1 MPILQAHN
9 LSYQLPAGDTLFHS
23 VSVSMSC
30 NRVGLVG
37 RNGAGKSLLAA
48 ILTGERKPFGGM
60 VNCDADIGIF
70 RQQPSHLLASEATIA
85 EFLGVAPVLD
95 ALSRITKGECT
106 DYLFESVGEQ
116 WDLPAQLARE
126 LTALGLPSDPQA
138 PCATL
143 SGGQLAVLRL
153 WQLFKGQ
160 HALLILDE
168 PSNHLDRRARRWLQA
183 QIQSTAAAVLLISH
197 DRELLQGMAEIWE
210 LNQTGITVYGGNYA
224 HYAAQ
229 KQLKEQ
235 ALNRQIE
242 TLHKQQKQVQ
252 QQAQRSLEKA
262 AQRAS
267 QGQKLRG
274 SQAKCLLDKQKD
286 RATASATSRNKNIE
300 SRQKQ
305 LQQRASQLQS
315 AQCLTQKQ
323 AIHLSTANAGNKKA
337 ITLLNGVLVFGSSQP
352 VNLQVGEGDKLHL
365 QGGNGSG
372 KSTLLK
378 TLTGR
383 LPLQAGELHVNTP
396 LCYLDQHFSS
406 VLPTLSLLDNLL
418 QQCPALSESDAR
430 TLLAGIGFRRDSVF
444 NPAETISGGEKMK
457 LAMLIVSH
465 QPQQPFLLLD
475 EPDNHL
481 DLNAKILL
489 AAALNRY
496 QGGFILISHD
506 TAFADEAGV
515 KSAYQLTR
523 DESQASFGAGILSDV
538 TVQGR

>member
-37 RNGAGKSLLAA
+37 HNGAGKSLLAT
-48 ILTGERKPFGGM
+48 ILTGERMPAGGT
-60 VNCDADIGIF
+60 VVCNADTGVF
-70 RQQPSHLLASEATIA
+70 CQQPSHLLASEATIA

-126 LTALGLPSDPQA
+126 LTALGLPSDPQT

-143 SGGQLAVLRL
+143 SGGQLAILRL

-160 HALLILDE
+160 HTLLILDE

-197 DRELLQGMAEIWE
+197 DRELLQGMEEIWE

-262 AQRAS
+262 AQRAV

-286 RATASATSRNKNIE
+286 RATASAASRNKNIE

-323 AIHLSTANAGNKKA
+323 AIHLSSANAGNKKA
-337 ITLLNGVLVFGSSQP
+337 ISLLNGVLAFGSSQP

-418 QQCPALSESDAR
+418 QQCPELSESDAR

-444 NPAETISGGEKMK
+444 NPAETLSGGEKMK

-515 KSAYQLTR
+515 KSACQLTR

>member
-37 RNGAGKSLLAA
+37 HNGAGKSLLAT
-48 ILTGERKPFGGM
+48 ILTGERMPAGGS
-60 VNCDADIGIF
+60 VVCNAETGIF
-70 RQQPSHLLASEATIA
+70 CQQPSHLLKSEATIA

-95 ALSRITKGECT
+95 ALARITKGECT
-106 DYLFESVGEQ
+106 DYLFETVGEQ
-116 WDLPAQLARE
+116 WDLPAQLASQ
-126 LTALGLPSDPQA
+126 LAALGLPDDPQT

-143 SGGQLAVLRL
+143 SGGQLAILRL
-153 WQLFKGQ
+153 WQLFKGP
-160 HALLILDE
+160 HTLLILDE

-235 ALNRQIE
+235 ALNRQLE

-286 RATASATSRNKNIE
+286 RARASAASRNKNIE

-315 AQCLTQKQ
+315 AKCLTQKQ

>member
-37 RNGAGKSLLAA
+37 HNGAGKSLLAT
-48 ILTGERKPFGGM
+48 ILTGERMPAGGT
-60 VNCDADIGIF
+60 VVCNADTGVF
-70 RQQPSHLLASEATIA
+70 CQQPSHLLASEATIA

-126 LTALGLPSDPQA
+126 LTALGLPSDPQT

-143 SGGQLAVLRL
+143 SGGQLAILRL

-160 HALLILDE
+160 HTLLILDE

-197 DRELLQGMAEIWE
+197 DRELLQGMEEIWE

-262 AQRAS
+262 AQWAA

-286 RATASATSRNKNIE
+286 RATASAASRNKNIE

-323 AIHLSTANAGNKKA
+323 AIHLSSANAGNKKA
-337 ITLLNGVLVFGSSQP
+337 ISLLNGVLAFGSSQP

-418 QQCPALSESDAR
+418 QQCPELSESDAR

-444 NPAETISGGEKMK
+444 NPAETLSGGEKMK

-515 KSAYQLTR
+515 KSACQLTR

>member
-37 RNGAGKSLLAA
+37 HNGAGKSLLAT
-48 ILTGERKPFGGM
+48 ILTGERMPAGGT
-60 VNCDADIGIF
+60 VVCNADTGVF
-70 RQQPSHLLASEATIA
+70 CQQPSHLLASEATIA

-126 LTALGLPSDPQA
+126 LTALGLPSDPQT

-143 SGGQLAVLRL
+143 SGGQLAILRL

-160 HALLILDE
+160 HTLLILDE

-197 DRELLQGMAEIWE
+197 DRELLQGMEEIWE

-262 AQRAS
+262 AQRAA

-286 RATASATSRNKNIE
+286 RATASAASRNKNIE

-323 AIHLSTANAGNKKA
+323 AIHLSSANAGNKKA
-337 ITLLNGVLVFGSSQP
+337 ISLLNGVLAFGSSQP

-418 QQCPALSESDAR
+418 QQCPELSESDAR

-444 NPAETISGGEKMK
+444 NPAETLSGGEKMK

-475 EPDNHL
+475 EPD
-481 DLNAKILL
+481 
-489 AAALNRY
+489 
-496 QGGFILISHD
+496 
-506 TAFADEAGV
+506 
-515 KSAYQLTR
+515 
-523 DESQASFGAGILSDV
+523 
-538 TVQGR
+538 

>member
-30 NRVGLVG
+30 RRVGLVG
-37 RNGAGKSLLAA
+37 RNGAGKSLLAT
-48 ILTGERKPFGGM
+48 ILTGKRVPTGGTA
-60 VNCDADIGIF
+60 VCNADTGVF
-70 RQQPSHLLASEATIA
+70 SQQPSHLLASEATIA
-85 EFLGVAPVLD
+85 EVLGVAPVLD

-106 DYLFESVGEQ
+106 DHLFESVGEQ
-116 WDLPAQLARE
+116 WDLPAQLASQ
-126 LTALGLPSDPQA
+126 LATLGLPDDPQTR
-138 PCATL
+138 CATL
-143 SGGQLAVLRL
+143 SGGQLAILRL
-153 WQLFKGQ
+153 WQLFKGE
-160 HALLILDE
+160 HNLLILDE

-183 QIQSTAAAVLLISH
+183 QVQSTAAAVLLISH

-210 LNQTGITVYGGNYA
+210 LNQNGITVYGGNYA
-224 HYAAQ
+224 QYAAQ

-262 AQRAS
+262 AQRAA

-286 RATASATSRNKNIE
+286 RATASAASRNKNIE
-300 SRQKQ
+300 GRQKQ

-323 AIHLSTANAGNKKA
+323 AIHLPSANAGNKKA
-337 ITLLNGVLVFGSSQP
+337 LTLLNGVLAFGSSQP
-352 VNLQVGEGDKLHL
+352 FNLQVGEGDKLHL
-365 QGGNGSG
+365 QGDNGSG

-378 TLTGR
+378 TLTGE
-383 LPLQAGELHVNTP
+383 LSLQAGELHVNTP

-406 VLPTLSLLDNLL
+406 VVPTLSLLDNLL

-444 NPAETISGGEKMK
+444 NPAESLSGGEKMK

-489 AAALNRY
+489 AAALDRY

-506 TAFADEAGV
+506 SAFAIEAGV
-515 KSAYQLTR
+515 KSAYHLNSG
-523 DESQASFGAGILSDV
+523 ESQAAFGAGILSDV

>member
-37 RNGAGKSLLAA
+37 HNGAGKSLLAT
-48 ILTGERKPFGGM
+48 ILTGERMPAGGT
-60 VNCDADIGIF
+60 VVCNADTGVF
-70 RQQPSHLLASEATIA
+70 CQQPSHLLASEATIA

-126 LTALGLPSDPQA
+126 LTALGLPSDPQT

-143 SGGQLAVLRL
+143 SGGQLAILRL

-160 HALLILDE
+160 HTLLILDE

-197 DRELLQGMAEIWE
+197 DRELLQGMEEIWE

-262 AQRAS
+262 AQWAA

-286 RATASATSRNKNIE
+286 RATASAASRNKNIE

-323 AIHLSTANAGNKKA
+323 AIHLSSANAGNKKA
-337 ITLLNGVLVFGSSQP
+337 ISLLNGVLAFGSSQP

-444 NPAETISGGEKMK
+444 NPAETLSGGEKMK

>member
-30 NRVGLVG
+30 RRVGLVG
-37 RNGAGKSLLAA
+37 RNGAGKSLLAT
-48 ILTGERKPFGGM
+48 ILMGERMPTGGT
-60 VNCDADIGIF
+60 VVCNADTGVF
-70 RQQPSHLLASEATIA
+70 CQQPSHLLASEATIA

-126 LTALGLPSDPQA
+126 LAALGLPDDPQT

-143 SGGQLAVLRL
+143 SGGQLAILRL
-153 WQLFKGQ
+153 WQLFKGP
-160 HALLILDE
+160 HNLLILDE

-183 QIQSTAAAVLLISH
+183 QLQSTAAAVLLISH

-235 ALNRQIE
+235 ALNRQLE

-323 AIHLSTANAGNKKA
+323 AIYLSSANAGNKKA
-337 ITLLNGVLVFGSSQP
+337 ITLFNSVLAFGSSQP

>member
-37 RNGAGKSLLAA
+37 RNGAGKSLLAT
-48 ILTGERKPFGGM
+48 ILTGERMPAGGT
-60 VNCDADIGIF
+60 VVCNADTGVF
-70 RQQPSHLLASEATIA
+70 CQQPSHLLASEATIA
-85 EFLGVAPVLD
+85 EFLGVAPVFD

-106 DYLFESVGEQ
+106 DYLFELVGEQ

-126 LTALGLPSDPQA
+126 LAALGLPSDPQT

-197 DRELLQGMAEIWE
+197 DRELLQKMEEIWE

-286 RATASATSRNKNIE
+286 RATASAASRNKNIE

-323 AIHLSTANAGNKKA
+323 AIHLSSANASSKKA
-337 ITLLNGVLVFGSSQP
+337 ASLVNGVLAFGSSQP

-383 LPLQAGELHVNTP
+383 LPLQAGELHVNTA

-406 VLPTLSLLDNLL
+406 VLPTVSLLDNLL
-418 QQCPALSESDAR
+418 QQCPELSESDAR

-444 NPAETISGGEKMK
+444 NLAETLSGGEKMK

-481 DLNAKILL
+481 DLNAKIML

-496 QGGFILISHD
+496 HGGFILISHD

-515 KSAYQLTR
+515 KSAYHLTR

>member
-1 MPILQAHN
+1 M
-9 LSYQLPAGDTLFHS
+9 
-23 VSVSMSC
+23 
-30 NRVGLVG
+30 
-37 RNGAGKSLLAA
+37 LA
-48 ILTGERKPFGGM
+48 
-60 VNCDADIGIF
+60 
-70 RQQPSHLLASEATIA
+70 
-85 EFLGVAPVLD
+85 
-95 ALSRITKGECT
+95 
-106 DYLFESVGEQ
+106 
-116 WDLPAQLARE
+116 
-126 LTALGLPSDPQA
+126 
-138 PCATL
+138 
-143 SGGQLAVLRL
+143 
-153 WQLFKGQ
+153 
-160 HALLILDE
+160 
-168 PSNHLDRRARRWLQA
+168 
-183 QIQSTAAAVLLISH
+183 
-197 DRELLQGMAEIWE
+197 
-210 LNQTGITVYGGNYA
+210 
-224 HYAAQ
+224 
-229 KQLKEQ
+229 
-235 ALNRQIE
+235 
-242 TLHKQQKQVQ
+242 
-252 QQAQRSLEKA
+252 
-262 AQRAS
+262 
-267 QGQKLRG
+267 
-274 SQAKCLLDKQKD
+274 
-286 RATASATSRNKNIE
+286 
-300 SRQKQ
+300 
-305 LQQRASQLQS
+305 
-315 AQCLTQKQ
+315 
-323 AIHLSTANAGNKKA
+323 
-337 ITLLNGVLVFGSSQP
+337 FGSSQP

>member
-9 LSYQLPAGDTLFHS
+9 LSYQLPAGDILFHS

-30 NRVGLVG
+30 RRVGLVG
-37 RNGAGKSLLAA
+37 RNGAGKSLLAT
-48 ILTGERKPFGGM
+48 ILTGERMPTGGS
-60 VNCDADIGIF
+60 VVCNADTGVF
-70 RQQPSHLLASEATIA
+70 CQQPSHLLASEATIA

-126 LTALGLPSDPQA
+126 LAALGLPSDPQT

-143 SGGQLAVLRL
+143 SGGQLAILRL
-153 WQLFKGQ
+153 WQLFTGQ
-160 HALLILDE
+160 HNLLVLDE
-168 PSNHLDRRARRWLQA
+168 PSNHLDCRARRWLKA

-197 DRELLQGMAEIWE
+197 DRELLQEMEEIWE

-229 KQLKEQ
+229 KQSHEQ

-252 QQAQRSLEKA
+252 QQAQRSLERA
-262 AQRAS
+262 AQRAA
-267 QGQKLRG
+267 QGQKQRG

-286 RATASATSRNKNIE
+286 RATASAASRNKNIE

-315 AQCLTQKQ
+315 AKCLTQKQ
-323 AIHLSTANAGNKKA
+323 AIHLSSSNAGNKKA
-337 ITLLNGVLVFGSSQP
+337 ITLINGVLAFGSSQP

-378 TLTGR
+378 TLIGR

-406 VLPTLSLLDNLL
+406 VIPTLSLLDNLL
-418 QQCPALSESDAR
+418 QQSPELSESDAR
-430 TLLAGIGFRRDSVF
+430 TLLAGIGFRRDKVF
-444 NPAETISGGEKMK
+444 NQAETLSGGEKMK

-506 TAFADEAGV
+506 SAFAIEAGV
-515 KSAYQLTR
+515 KNAYHLTR
-523 DESQASFGAGILSDV
+523 GESQAPFDTGILLDV

>member
-1 MPILQAHN
+1 M
-9 LSYQLPAGDTLFHS
+9 
-23 VSVSMSC
+23 
-30 NRVGLVG
+30 
-37 RNGAGKSLLAA
+37 
-48 ILTGERKPFGGM
+48 
-60 VNCDADIGIF
+60 
-70 RQQPSHLLASEATIA
+70 
-85 EFLGVAPVLD
+85 
-95 ALSRITKGECT
+95 
-106 DYLFESVGEQ
+106 
-116 WDLPAQLARE
+116 
-126 LTALGLPSDPQA
+126 
-138 PCATL
+138 
-143 SGGQLAVLRL
+143 
-153 WQLFKGQ
+153 
-160 HALLILDE
+160 LILDE

-197 DRELLQGMAEIWE
+197 DRELLQGMEEIWE

-262 AQRAS
+262 AQRAA

-286 RATASATSRNKNIE
+286 RATASAASRNKNIE

-323 AIHLSTANAGNKKA
+323 AIHLSSANAGNKKA
-337 ITLLNGVLVFGSSQP
+337 ISLLNGVLAFGSSQP

>member
-37 RNGAGKSLLAA
+37 HNGAGKSLLAT
-48 ILTGERKPFGGM
+48 ILTGERMPAGGT
-60 VNCDADIGIF
+60 VVCNADTGVF
-70 RQQPSHLLASEATIA
+70 CQQPSHLLASEATIA

-126 LTALGLPSDPQA
+126 LTALGLPSDPQT

-143 SGGQLAVLRL
+143 SGGQLAILRL

-160 HALLILDE
+160 HTLLILDE

-197 DRELLQGMAEIWE
+197 DRELLQGMEEIWE

-262 AQRAS
+262 AQRAA

-286 RATASATSRNKNIE
+286 RATASAASRNKNIE

-323 AIHLSTANAGNKKA
+323 AIHLSSANAGNKKA
-337 ITLLNGVLVFGSSQP
+337 ISLLNGVLAFGSSQP

-418 QQCPALSESDAR
+418 QQCPELSESDAR

-444 NPAETISGGEKMK
+444 NPAETLSGGEKMK

-515 KSAYQLTR
+515 KSACQLTR